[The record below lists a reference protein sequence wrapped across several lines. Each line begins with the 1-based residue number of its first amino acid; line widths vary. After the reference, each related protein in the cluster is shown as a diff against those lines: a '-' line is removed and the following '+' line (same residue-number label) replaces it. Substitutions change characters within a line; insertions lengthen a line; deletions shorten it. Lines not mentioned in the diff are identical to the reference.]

1 LAAKGED
8 KESGKQLKQLKQG
21 SKNISFFS
29 AFVNLP
35 ANMS

>member
-1 LAAKGED
+1 MILAANRED
-8 KESGKQLKQLKQG
+8 KENRKQLKQG

-35 ANMS
+35 VNMS